1 MPPPTKQALQAA
13 KQRLAECIE
22 KDPTNRRGEPVFR
35 GTQVPVKCLFDHLAA
50 GDDLDTFFLDFPA
63 VTREQAA
70 AVVAAARL
78 QLLTTGP
85 LEE

>member
-13 KQRLAECIE
+13 NRRLADCIE

-35 GTQVPVKCLFDHLAA
+35 GTLIPVKSLFDHLAA
-50 GDDLDTFFLDFPA
+50 GDDLNSYFLDFPT

-70 AVVAAARL
+70 AVVEAARL
-78 QLLTTGP
+78 QLLVTGP